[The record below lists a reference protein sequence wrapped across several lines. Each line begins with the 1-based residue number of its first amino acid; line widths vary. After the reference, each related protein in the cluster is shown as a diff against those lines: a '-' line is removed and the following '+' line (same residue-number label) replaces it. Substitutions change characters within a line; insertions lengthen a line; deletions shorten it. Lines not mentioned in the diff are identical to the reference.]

1 VGGLWLNEVF
11 DANGEEM
18 KFELV
23 SPWPASGDQP
33 EAIEELCAGFEEGSE
48 SAEGVMQ
55 TLLGVTGSGKTF
67 TMANIVARLQRPAL
81 VMAHNKTLAAQL
93 YSEFKDFFPNNAVH
107 YFVSYYD
114 YYQPEAYVPAQDI
127 YIEKDASINERIEKL
142 RLATTKALIER
153 RDVIVVASVSC
164 IYGLGKKKN
173 YEDAVF
179 RFAVGDIWQRR
190 DFVLRLLDN
199 YYERNDTAFAP
210 GVFRVRGDVLE
221 MYPSYSDTALRI
233 AFFDDEIERID
244 EIDPVSG
251 ASLLQKRSASIF
263 PAKHYVTSDDA
274 IINAKA
280 MIEAELDECVENF
293 NRCGKVLEAQRLASR
308 TKYDLEMLT
317 EVGYCSGI
325 ENYSRFLDGRMP
337 GEAPGTLMDFFPD
350 DFLLFIDESHM
361 SIPQIRGMYNGDRA
375 RKEVLVEHG
384 FRLPSCLDNRPL
396 RWEEFSK
403 FMKSVLFV
411 SATPGD
417 YEVERSSRIA
427 EQLIRPTGVPDPD
440 IEVYPA
446 AGQVD
451 HLLAELREIAES
463 GDRAIVTTLT
473 KRSAEDLTRHYAELG
488 LKVQYIHSEMDTF
501 ERAEILRDLR
511 MGVYS
516 VLIGVNLLREG
527 IDLPEV
533 SLVAITEA
541 DREGYLRSFRS
552 LIQMIGRAARN
563 EAGRVILY
571 ADKMTDSI
579 DKAIRETMRRRKVQ
593 IKYNE
598 ENGITPH
605 TISKAVK
612 DLLPVELQEEQV
624 LEIDAAADGDDGGQQ
639 GRADRFDKLSV
650 RDLERRMWE
659 AVERL
664 DFEKAAELRDV
675 INAMRKGSGGGFS
688 DVGVDKNSRRK
699 RAQFKKHKRRAPKK

>member
-1 VGGLWLNEVF
+1 MELTDLKDYDG
-11 DANGEEM
+11 

-23 SPWPASGDQP
+23 APWPTSGDQP
-33 EAIEELCAGFEEGSE
+33 EAIDKICRAFEAGEKKTDPT
-48 SAEGVMQ
+48 MQ

-67 TMANIVARLQRPAL
+67 TMANIVARLQRPTL
-81 VMAHNKTLAAQL
+81 VMAPNKTLAAQL

-114 YYQPEAYVPAQDI
+114 YYQPEAYVAAQDI

-164 IYGLGKKKN
+164 IYGLGKRKN
-173 YEDAVF
+173 YEDAIF
-179 RFAVGDIWQRR
+179 RFAVGDLWRRR
-190 DFVLRLLDN
+190 DFMMRLLDN

-221 MYPSYSDTALRI
+221 LYPSYSDTALRI
-233 AFFDDEIERID
+233 SFFDDEIERID

-251 ASLLQKRSASIF
+251 KSLLSKRTASIY
-263 PAKHYVTSDDA
+263 PAKHYVTSADA
-274 IINAKA
+274 IATA
-280 MIEAELDECVENF
+280 RESIERELSDCLAGLREKEML
-293 NRCGKVLEAQRLASR
+293 LEAQRLESR

-325 ENYSRFLDGRMP
+325 ENYSRHLDGRAP
-337 GEAPGTLMDFFPD
+337 GETPGTLMDFFPD
-350 DFLLFIDESHM
+350 DFLLFLDESHM
-361 SIPQIRGMYNGDRA
+361 TVPQIRGMFNGDKA
-375 RKEVLVEHG
+375 RKEVLVEYG

-396 RWEEFSK
+396 KWDEFET
-403 FMKSVLFV
+403 FMKNVLFV

-417 YEVERSSRIA
+417 YELERSSVVA
-427 EQLIRPTGVPDPD
+427 EQLIRPTGVPDP
-440 IEVYPA
+440 EVEVHPA
-446 AGQVD
+446 TGQVD
-451 HLLAELREIAES
+451 HLLAELRAVVEAGE
-463 GDRAIVTTLT
+463 RALVTTLT
-473 KRSAEDLTRHYAELG
+473 KRSAEDLAKYYAELG
-488 LKVQYIHSEMDTF
+488 LKVQYLHSEMDTF

-511 MGVYS
+511 LGVYS

-541 DREGYLRSFRS
+541 DREGYLRSYRS

-571 ADKMTDSI
+571 ADKMTHSI
-579 DKAIRETMRRRKVQ
+579 DLAIRETMRRRNAQ
-593 IKYNE
+593 IQYNE
-598 ENGITPH
+598 EHGIVPQ
-605 TISKAVK
+605 TITKAVK
-612 DLLPVELQEEQV
+612 SLLPEELMEPSADGTITV
-624 LEIDAAADGDDGGQQ
+624 AADGETP
-639 GRADRFDKLSV
+639 RAYTRSDV

-664 DFEKAAELRDV
+664 EFEQAAELRDL
-675 INAMRKGSGGGFS
+675 INNIKSNGTDKGGFAGGGM
-688 DVGVDKNSRRK
+688 DKNYRRPS
-699 RAQFKKHKRRAPKK
+699 AQFKKHRRRAAKR

>member
-1 VGGLWLNEVF
+1 LKEGNQRDYGDE
-11 DANGEEM
+11 DRD
-18 KFELV
+18 FELV
-23 SPWPASGDQP
+23 SPWPASGDQQ
-33 EAIEELCAGFEEGSE
+33 EAIEKLCGGFIERAKESQGS
-48 SAEGVMQ
+48 AMQ

-67 TMANIVARLQRPAL
+67 TMANIIARLQRPAL

-153 RDVIVVASVSC
+153 RDVVVVASVSC

-179 RFAVGDIWQRR
+179 RFAEGDIWPRR
-190 DFVLRLLDN
+190 DFMMRLLDN

-210 GVFRVRGDVLE
+210 GVFRARGDVLE
-221 MYPSYSDTALRI
+221 LYPSYSDTALRI
-233 AFFDDEIERID
+233 AFFDDEIERIE

-251 ASLLQKRSASIF
+251 KSLLVKRSASIF
-263 PAKHYVTSDDA
+263 PAKHYVTTDDA
-274 IINAKA
+274 IIKAKA
-280 MIEAELDECVENF
+280 MIEEELAECVRSFSESG
-293 NRCGKVLEAQRLASR
+293 RLLEAQRLASR
-308 TKYDLEMLT
+308 TRYDLEMLT

-325 ENYSRFLDGRMP
+325 ENYSRFLDGRAP
-337 GEAPGTLMDFFPD
+337 GESPGTLMDFFPD
-350 DFLLFIDESHM
+350 DFLLFVDESHM
-361 SIPQIRGMYNGDRA
+361 SIPQIRGMYNGDKA

-396 RWEEFSK
+396 RFEEFSH
-403 FMKSVLFV
+403 FMKNVLFV

-417 YEVERSSRIA
+417 YELENSSLVA
-427 EQLIRPTGVPDPD
+427 EQLIRPTGVPDP
-440 IEVYPA
+440 EVEIYPA
-446 AGQVD
+446 TGQVD
-451 HLLAELREIAES
+451 HLLAELREIIAS
-463 GDRAIVTTLT
+463 GQRAIVTTLT
-473 KRSAEDLTRHYAELG
+473 KRSAEDLSRYYAGLG

-511 MGVYS
+511 LGVYS

-571 ADKMTDSI
+571 ADKMTDSL
-579 DKAIRETMRRRKVQ
+579 DMAIRETERRRAAQ
-593 IKYNE
+593 IKYNAE
-598 ENGITPH
+598 HGITPK
-605 TISKAVK
+605 TIIKAVK
-612 DLLPVELQEEQV
+612 HLLPEEL
-624 LEIDAAADGDDGGQQ
+624 LESAGSGPITAASDSEAAMDAASAK
-639 GRADRFDKLSV
+639 FMI
-650 RDLERRMWE
+650 RDMERRMWE

-664 DFEKAAELRDV
+664 DFELAAELRDAISAAKHGNEGGLIRV
-675 INAMRKGSGGGFS
+675 RMDKGH
-688 DVGVDKNSRRK
+688 RRPS
-699 RAQFKKHKRRAPKK
+699 AQFKKHKRRSPQK